1 MITSRRMNGKGSVAI
16 VAAAVPLGVLL
27 GLALFT
33 FGYARGHSYFTDDPG
48 ACVNCHVMRGQ
59 YEGWLRSSHRAAAV
73 CNDCHTPSGLA
84 PKYFTKALNGFN
96 HSLAFTTGRFPDEI
110 QITGR
115 NKRVTDGACL
125 KCHGDITAQMQMARH
140 GRGEVSCVSCHRNV

>member
-1 MITSRRMNGKGSVAI
+1 MNEKGSAAL
-16 VAAAVPLGVLL
+16 VAAGAPLGVLL

-33 FGYARGHSYFTDDPG
+33 FGYARGHSYLTDDPG
-48 ACVNCHVMRGQ
+48 ACLNCHVMRGQ

-84 PKYFTKALNGFN
+84 PKYFTKALNGFS

-115 NKRVTDGACL
+115 NKRVTDVACL
-125 KCHGDITAQMQMARH
+125 KCHGNITAQMQMARL
-140 GRGEVSCVSCHRNV
+140 GREELSCVPCHRDVGHAH